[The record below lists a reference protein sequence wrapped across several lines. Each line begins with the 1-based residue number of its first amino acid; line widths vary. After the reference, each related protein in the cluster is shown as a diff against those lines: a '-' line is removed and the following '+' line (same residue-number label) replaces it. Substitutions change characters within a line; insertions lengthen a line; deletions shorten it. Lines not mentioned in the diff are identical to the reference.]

1 MPGRV
6 AVSGSHHVAKSAGKA
21 YDAIRA
27 RILDGNFPP
36 KSHLREKDLAEVIG
50 VSRTP
55 VREALRKLAAD
66 GYVQFIPNRGAFV
79 AEWTEASLSALI
91 DVRAELAAMA
101 GRLAANQIR
110 REDLAELARLN
121 RAMIELAER
130 RRSGYLTEVSRLN
143 LRFHNVVLQAAGNQW
158 LLSLMRQT
166 AFLPMVQ
173 RAQYGFQAADWKRGF
188 ERYNDLIDAL
198 AAGDG
203 EWAAASLRA
212 HFHASKHL
220 LRRAMASK
228 IEAQRGST
236 RPARRRVRSG

>member
-1 MPGRV
+1 L
-6 AVSGSHHVAKSAGKA
+6 AKSSGKA

-27 RILDGNFPP
+27 GILNGRFPP
-36 KSHLREKDLAEVIG
+36 KSHLREADLAESIG

-55 VREALRKLAAD
+55 VREALRRLAAD

-79 AEWTEASLSALI
+79 AEWSEASLSALI

-101 GRLAANQIR
+101 GRLAAGQIR
-110 REDLAELARLN
+110 REDLAELIRLN

-130 RRSGYLTEVSRLN
+130 RPSGYLTEVSKLN
-143 LRFHNVVLQAAGNQW
+143 LRFHTVVLQAAGNEW
-158 LLSLMRQT
+158 LLALMQQT

-173 RAQYGFQAADWKRGF
+173 RAQYGFGPADWKRGF
-188 ERYNDLIDAL
+188 ERYSDLIDAL

-203 EWAAASLRA
+203 DWAAASLRA

-220 LRRAMASK
+220 LLRAMALKGES
-228 IEAQRGST
+228 AGRARGPS
-236 RPARRRVRSG
+236 RKRARAA

>member
-1 MPGRV
+1 MARS
-6 AVSGSHHVAKSAGKA
+6 AVKA

-27 RILDGNFPP
+27 QILDGSFPP
-36 KSHLREKDLAEVIG
+36 RSHLREKELAEAVG

-66 GYVQFIPNRGAFV
+66 GYVQFVPNRGAFV
-79 AEWTEASLSALI
+79 AEWTETSLSALI

-101 GRLAANQIR
+101 GRLAASQIR

-121 RAMIELAER
+121 RAMIDLAER
-130 RRSGYLTEVSRLN
+130 RPSGYLTEVSRLN
-143 LRFHNVVLQAAGNQW
+143 LRFHNVVLHAAGNQW
-158 LLSLMRQT
+158 LQSLMQQT

-212 HFHASKHL
+212 HFLASKHL
-220 LRRAMASK
+220 LRRAMAAK
-228 IEAQRGST
+228 TEGPRRIRAGR
-236 RPARRRVRSG
+236 RARSV

>member
-1 MPGRV
+1 M
-6 AVSGSHHVAKSAGKA
+6 AKSAGKA

-79 AEWTEASLSALI
+79 AEWTETSLSALI

-130 RRSGYLTEVSRLN
+130 RRERL
-143 LRFHNVVLQAAGNQW
+143 
-158 LLSLMRQT
+158 S
-166 AFLPMVQ
+166 
-173 RAQYGFQAADWKRGF
+173 DRG
-188 ERYNDLIDAL
+188 L
-198 AAGDG
+198 AA
-203 EWAAASLRA
+203 EPPLSTTSC
-212 HFHASKHL
+212 F
-220 LRRAMASK
+220 RRQA
-228 IEAQRGST
+228 IHGCCH
-236 RPARRRVRSG
+236 

>member
-1 MPGRV
+1 
-6 AVSGSHHVAKSAGKA
+6 VAKSARKA

-27 RILDGNFPP
+27 RILDGGFPP
-36 KSHLREKDLAEVIG
+36 KSHLRENDLAQSIG

-101 GRLAANQIR
+101 GRLAASQIR
-110 REDLAELARLN
+110 REDLEELARLN
-121 RAMIELAER
+121 RAMIDLAER
-130 RRSGYLTEVSRLN
+130 PPNSYLTEVSRLN
-143 LRFHNVVLQAAGNQW
+143 LRFHNVVLHAAGNPW
-158 LLSLMRQT
+158 LLSLMQQT

-173 RAQYGFQAADWKRGF
+173 RAQYGFQAADWKHGF

-198 AAGDG
+198 ATGDG
-203 EWAAASLRA
+203 EWAAAALRA
-212 HFHASKHL
+212 HFLASKHL

-228 IEAQRGST
+228 MDSR
-236 RPARRRVRSG
+236 RPSPQAAKRARRA